1 MKNIKYGLVVCLLAL
16 CLLQGALAQ
25 IDMEDMT
32 GRKVTLEGPATRIV
46 VLTAADCEILW
57 SLGCSD
63 RVIGRGEYCDTP
75 SVVKEVPA
83 VQSGSETNVEQ
94 ILALDPQLVIMGTMA
109 QSPEVAKQLEDL
121 GIRTLYSDA
130 QDIEGVY
137 TAIRMIGKATGN
149 DTRAEQLIKA
159 MEDSFEEIRS
169 HSADTGLTV
178 YFEVSPLQYGL
189 WTAGKGTFMDELASI
204 CGLRNAFSDVE
215 GWAQISE
222 EQVLQ
227 RNPDL
232 IVTISMAEGE
242 QNMEEEI
249 AGRSG
254 WEHVKAVE
262 EGHIYAADNDEFSR
276 PGPRLMDAAKTLS
289 DIVQGIREE
298 SHES

>member
-1 MKNIKYGLVVCLLAL
+1 MHLRQPRKGDCRCLRGGDVVIIQEATNLASKKKSPFAG
-16 CLLQGALAQ
+16 QK
-25 IDMEDMT
+25 IDVSFIDEAKRFRETAPEDEELT
-32 GRKVTLEGPATRIV
+32 IESYAA
-46 VLTAADCEILW
+46 VLRDAA
-57 SLGCSD
+57 
-63 RVIGRGEYCDTP
+63 IGRGVGSIVEKTLKGDFSSKTDMMM
-75 SVVKEVPA
+75 SLTRQIRELQSA
-83 VQSGSETNVEQ
+83 EGMDAEINIHDLLVQYQ
-94 ILALDPQLVIMGTMA
+94 QQLMDDK
-109 QSPEVAKQLEDL
+109 VAE
-121 GIRTLYSDA
+121 
-130 QDIEGVY
+130 
-137 TAIRMIGKATGN
+137 
-149 DTRAEQLIKA
+149 LIKA

-242 QNMEEEI
+242 QNLEEEI